1 MTRENETEP
10 DISIRW
16 SECTPSP
23 AVWWRQ
29 QWISSSKDIKKYS
42 SENIK
47 LISEIVFKENSPP
60 RKQASPVES
69 LVGESSPIT
78 ELKIPVKL
86 GLCKACKQLYS
97 EGEERR
103 EEKEKEKDETEKVLK
118 VDLSGRRAVSS
129 APPTP
134 VTSRARLDI
143 KDPLKVKSVSK
154 TEQPLQKYVPSFAL
168 HNAVRR
174 MAGSK
179 ESYLRELGR

>member
-1 MTRENETEP
+1 MSRENETEP

-42 SENIK
+42 SEIVK

-97 EGEERR
+97 EGEDRR
-103 EEKEKEKDETEKVLK
+103 EESHLWT
-118 VDLSGRRAVSS
+118 
-129 APPTP
+129 
-134 VTSRARLDI
+134 
-143 KDPLKVKSVSK
+143 DPA
-154 TEQPLQKYVPSFAL
+154 Q
-168 HNAVRR
+168 
-174 MAGSK
+174 AG
-179 ESYLRELGR
+179 

>member
-1 MTRENETEP
+1 MRLENETEP
-10 DISIRW
+10 DIIRW

-29 QWISSSKDIKKYS
+29 RWISSSEDIKKYS
-42 SENIK
+42 SEVLK

-103 EEKEKEKDETEKVLK
+103 EEEEKEKVLK
-118 VDLSGRRAVSS
+118 VDLSGRRGVSS

-134 VTSRARLDI
+134 LTSRARLDI
-143 KDPLKVKSVSK
+143 ADPLRVKSVSK
-154 TEQPLQKYVPSFAL
+154 TEPPLQSSYVPSFAL

-174 MAGSK
+174 MAGTK
-179 ESYLRELGR
+179 ESYLRELGRLTD